1 MSGAAAE
8 GWQCIDWRL
17 ARPRALLRETI
28 AVNAA
33 GREFHEGAWPA
44 GAGMAGQVAAL
55 IERVGGRLDRKQ
67 IDGLRPSPA

>member
-33 GREFHEGAWPA
+33 GREFHEGA
-44 GAGMAGQVAAL
+44 
-55 IERVGGRLDRKQ
+55 
-67 IDGLRPSPA
+67 